1 MVMSSKKN
9 ILVISGSTR
18 EKSINLNLIN
28 YISFN
33 YSDSLKFM
41 IFKGLSELP
50 HFNVDLDT
58 GTPPPAVKSL
68 RQQLGA
74 ADGILICTPEYA
86 MGLPGS
92 LKNLLDWTVSSS
104 DFSNKPVA
112 VITAA
117 TSGEKAHESLLG
129 TLHVIEAKIDDQAT
143 LIISHAKG
151 KITDKPEIK
160 DEKTA
165 VAVNDLMHA
174 FMKQLLLQ

>member
-1 MVMSSKKN
+1 MSNKKN
-9 ILVISGSTR
+9 IFVISGSTR

-28 YISFN
+28 YIRHQ
-33 YSDSLKFM
+33 YSDRLQFT
-41 IFKGLSELP
+41 IYKGLSALP

-58 GTPPPAVKSL
+58 STPPDTVIEL
-68 RQQLGA
+68 RKQLKA
-74 ADGILICTPEYA
+74 ADGVLICTPEYA

-129 TLHVIEAKIDDQAT
+129 TLRVIEAEIKEAAT

-151 KITDKPEIK
+151 KVTDKAEITDM
-160 DEKTA
+160 KTA
-165 VAVNDLMHA
+165 SAVNNVMEA
-174 FMKQLLLQ
+174 FIKQVRVQ

>member
-1 MVMSSKKN
+1 MSSKKN
-9 ILVISGSTR
+9 ILLISGSTR
-18 EKSINLNLIN
+18 AKSVNINLIHYLQN
-28 YISFN
+28 N
-33 YSDSLKFM
+33 YSDQLQF
-41 IFKGLSELP
+41 IIYKGLSELP

-58 GTPPPAVKSL
+58 STPPDTVTDL
-68 RQQLGA
+68 REQLKA
-74 ADGILICTPEYA
+74 ADGVLICTPEYA

-129 TLHVIEAKIDDQAT
+129 TLRVIEANVNDEAT

-151 KITDKPEIK
+151 KVTDKAELTDP
-160 DEKTA
+160 KTA
-165 VAVNDLMHA
+165 AAVNDLMRA
-174 FMKQLLLQ
+174 FIEQVQGQ

>member
-1 MVMSSKKN
+1 MSNKKN
-9 ILVISGSTR
+9 VLVISGSTR
-18 EKSINLNLIN
+18 EKSINLNLIH
-28 YISFN
+28 YILIN
-33 YSDSLKFM
+33 YSDQLQFTM
-41 IFKGLSELP
+41 YKGLSELP

-58 GTPPPAVKSL
+58 TAPPAAVVSL
-68 RQQLGA
+68 RQQLQE
-74 ADGILICTPEYA
+74 ADAVLICTPEYA

-104 DFSNKPVA
+104 NFSNKPVA

-129 TLHVIEAKIDDQAT
+129 TLRVIEARINDRAT

-165 VAVNDLMHA
+165 VALNELMHA
-174 FMKQLLLQ
+174 FIKQLLVS